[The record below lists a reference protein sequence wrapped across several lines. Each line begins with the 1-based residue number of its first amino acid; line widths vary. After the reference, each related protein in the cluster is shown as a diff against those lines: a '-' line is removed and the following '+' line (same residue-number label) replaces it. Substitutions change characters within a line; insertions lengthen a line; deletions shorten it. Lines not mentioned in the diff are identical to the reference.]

1 MRCSARDQ
9 PSFLYM
15 NTESITQ
22 TAQNIAVHREIE
34 SFRLMNLTEFEDAH
48 RVKQIDGVQEFNAL
62 MNAEVMLNQGSFFD
76 LLV

>member
-1 MRCSARDQ
+1 
-9 PSFLYM
+9 M

-22 TAQNIAVHREIE
+22 TAQNIAVHREVE
-34 SFRLMNLTEFEDAH
+34 SARLMEFKEFEDTY
-48 RVKQIDGVQEFNAL
+48 RVKQIDNAEEFNAL